1 MTKDNNNTDQ
11 IGWGIPIGVAVF
23 VLAALIS
30 TWFFLGKDLTNRGTF
45 GDMFGAVNAMF
56 SGLAFGGVVFAI
68 LLQRKELILQRQE
81 LKFTR
86 NELEGQKIQLE
97 AQNKT
102 LQKQNFENTFFELL
116 RLQNEITQQIDLVDN
131 SNKITKGRDC
141 FQVFYTRFTKSWNK
155 AHPDHQGKHQIDRIN
170 KTYLAFYQAYQ
181 SEFGHY
187 FRSLYNL
194 IKFVDN
200 SYVED
205 KRLYTNLVR
214 AHLSSYELA
223 LLFYNA
229 LSDMGREK
237 FKPLIEKYSLLKTVP
252 KAELISP
259 QDHTDLY
266 DRSAY
271 GNE

>member
-1 MTKDNNNTDQ
+1 MTQETDNNEK
-11 IGWGIPIGVAVF
+11 IGLSVPIAVAIF
-23 VLAALIS
+23 VLGSLFL
-30 TWFFLGKDLTNRGTF
+30 TWLLLNNDIHNRGTF
-45 GDMFGAVNAMF
+45 GDMFGGVNALF

-68 LLQRKELILQRQE
+68 LLQRKELILQRKE

-86 NELEGQKIQLE
+86 AEFEGQKIQLE

-116 RLQNEITQQIDLVDN
+116 RLQNEITQSIDLVDS

-141 FQVFYTRFTKSWNK
+141 FRVFYTRFIKSWNK
-155 AHPDHQGKHQIDRIN
+155 AHPDHQGEHQKDRIN
-170 KTYLAFYQAYQ
+170 KTYLAFYQTYQ

-187 FRSLYNL
+187 FRSLYNMV
-194 IKFVDN
+194 KFVDI
-200 SYVED
+200 SHVED
-205 KRLYTNLVR
+205 KRLYTNLIR

-229 LSDMGREK
+229 LSDMGRDK

-252 KAELISP
+252 ETELLNP
-259 QDHTDLY
+259 KDHIDLY
-266 DRSAY
+266 DRNAY
-271 GNE
+271 GIE